1 MRNQE
6 INQTYTPKKT
16 GGKRI
21 FKSHFVEF
29 FTNTPAYVAISM
41 FLLSGILMSY
51 YSYYNEILNATQIL
65 ILFPFGLFSF
75 TLVEYFMHR
84 YVFHMEITTRIKEKV
99 QYGTHGVHHEYPND
113 LGRVVMPPLLSI
125 PLASILFFIAFFVAG
140 KWAYAFMAGFFTGYG
155 LYLFVHYIV
164 HAWKMPKNALKTL
177 WIYHNIHHFQDEDVA
192 FGVTSH
198 IWDRAFGTMPEMQVR
213 KTKK

>member
-1 MRNQE
+1 MMRQE

-21 FKSHFVEF
+21 FQSRFIEF
-29 FTNTPAYVAISM
+29 FTNTHAYVAISL
-41 FLLSGILMSY
+41 FILSGLLISY
-51 YSYYNEILNATQIL
+51 YAYLNEILSSTQVL
-65 ILFPFGLFSF
+65 VLFPIGLFSF
-75 TLVEYFMHR
+75 TLVEYFVHR
-84 YVFHMEITTRIKEKV
+84 YVFHMEITTRIKEKI

-125 PLASILFFIAFFVAG
+125 PLASILFFIAFFVVG

-164 HAWKMPKNALKTL
+164 HAWKMPKNTFKTL
-177 WIYHNIHHFQDEDVA
+177 WIYHNVHHFQDEDVA

-198 IWDRAFGTMPEMQVR
+198 IWDRVFGTMPEVQVG